1 MRSLT
6 VAQQKHNNL
15 LSHSNLMVCLSSEPS
30 WKELLAA
37 WALNPFM
44 AVAFWICV
52 SFHVVRHEKSMYMIS
67 VAMSDRKIK
76 QEHFLNL

>member
-1 MRSLT
+1 
-6 VAQQKHNNL
+6 
-15 LSHSNLMVCLSSEPS
+15 MVCLSSEPS

-44 AVAFWICV
+44 AVALWICV

-67 VAMSDRKIK
+67 VAMSD
-76 QEHFLNL
+76 